1 MLAEARTALKSSEG
15 ESSRANQAKAILVA
29 VKTLNRAGGFLE
41 AISIV
46 NPDLGSELIEEFEA
60 FAREIQVL
68 SGEPAQLVRAL
79 KERRE
84 RAERRGPDRRLA
96 GDRRTRELTVVAER
110 RTGSERRTSERRVG
124 PRRVHTD
131 RRSDPSSRWNA
142 N

>member
-96 GDRRTRELTVVAER
+96 IRSVQPVERELRHQGGAHQLAELVVR
-110 RTGSERRTSERRVG
+110 DLGGFLR
-124 PRRVHTD
+124 PQLD
-131 RRSDPSSRWNA
+131 RPGARLEL
-142 N
+142 

>member
-15 ESSRANQAKAILVA
+15 ETSRASQAKAVLVA

-46 NPDLGSELIEEFEA
+46 NPGLGSELIEEVEA
-60 FAREIQVL
+60 FAREIQAL
-68 SGEPAQLVRAL
+68 SGEPAQLPRSP
-79 KERRE
+79 KDRRE

-110 RTGSERRTSERRVG
+110 RTASERRTSERRVG
-124 PRRVHTD
+124 PRRVLTD
-131 RRSDPSSRWNA
+131 RRSDQSSRWSA